1 MNKWQETIKRVSK
14 QHPGKSLTYILPI
27 AKVEYRKMGHV
38 STKSVKKGRKGR
50 KGRKGHKG
58 HKGRRTMKGGSS
70 CASASAGASVGA
82 SVQGGTAVDNVDGG
96 GVAAFDGNWSGED
109 SLITGGSKRRGS
121 KRRGRGS
128 KRSGSKRR
136 GRGSKRGG
144 SKRGG
149 TDHELV

>member
-27 AKVEYRKMGHV
+27 AKVEYRKMRHG
-38 STKSVKKGRKGR
+38 STKSAKKGRKGR
-50 KGRKGHKG
+50 KGHKGHKG

-70 CASASAGASVGA
+70 CASSSD
-82 SVQGGTAVDNVDGG
+82 SVQGGAVVDNVDGG

-109 SLITGGSKRRGS
+109 GLITGGSKRRGRGS

-128 KRSGSKRR
+128 KRRGSKRR
-136 GRGSKRGG
+136 
-144 SKRGG
+144 
-149 TDHELV
+149 

>member
-1 MNKWQETIKRVSK
+1 MNKWQETVKRVSK

-27 AKVEYRKMGHV
+27 AKVEYRKMGHG
-38 STKSVKKGRKGR
+38 STKSAKKGRKGR

-70 CASASAGASVGA
+70 CASASASVG
-82 SVQGGTAVDNVDGG
+82 VQGGAVVDNVDGG
-96 GVAAFDGNWSGED
+96 GVAGFDGNWPGEY

-128 KRSGSKRR
+128 KRRGSKRR
-136 GRGSKRGG
+136 GRGSKRRG
-144 SKRGG
+144 SKRR
-149 TDHELV
+149 

>member
-1 MNKWQETIKRVSK
+1 MNKWQETVKRVSK

-38 STKSVKKGRKGR
+38 SSKSVKKGRKGR

-70 CASASAGASVGA
+70 CASSSD
-82 SVQGGTAVDNVDGG
+82 SVQGGAVVDGG

-121 KRRGRGS
+121 KRRG
-128 KRSGSKRR
+128 SKRR

-144 SKRGG
+144 WW
-149 TDHELV
+149 T